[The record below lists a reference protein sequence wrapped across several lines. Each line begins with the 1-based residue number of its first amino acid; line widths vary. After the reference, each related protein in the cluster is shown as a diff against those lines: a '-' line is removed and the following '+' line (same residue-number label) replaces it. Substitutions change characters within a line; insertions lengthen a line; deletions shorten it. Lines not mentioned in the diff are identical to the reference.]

1 MFVPCPHCGF
11 LVASIVSR
19 DGAAQRC
26 PRCDGLL
33 SPDGEDL
40 ADTGAVTPDANTD
53 TVEANA
59 SGTAVA
65 ATPAADGDPD
75 TAAAAAIPAATTPAA
90 TRNAPAAESQP
101 AASAAAAPRKPST
114 GSRRPAPT
122 FARTVVPR
130 APAGRRWP
138 AWLAIAGLALLL
150 VLQLLLSQ
158 RATLAASERWRPLVA
173 ATCTALMCE
182 LPPWREPMAFT
193 MLARNV
199 ELSGAPGVLAVTASF
214 RNDARWPQPWPA
226 LRLSLSDVDGIPV
239 ATRVFEPADYRG
251 DATGLLAPGQS
262 ANVRFEVVEPS
273 SEIVAF
279 TFDFR

>member
-33 SPDGEDL
+33 SPDGDGIV
-40 ADTGAVTPDANTD
+40 DTGAVADAD
-53 TVEANA
+53 TR
-59 SGTAVA
+59 
-65 ATPAADGDPD
+65 AADGPATA
-75 TAAAAAIPAATTPAA
+75 TAATAA
-90 TRNAPAAESQP
+90 TRLATAAPAAAVDTPMAKSGPEP
-101 AASAAAAPRKPST
+101 AAPAAPPPPPPPPPPAAAVPRKPST
-114 GSRRPAPT
+114 GPRRAAPT
-122 FARTVVPR
+122 FARTLVPK
-130 APAGRRWP
+130 APTGRRWP

-199 ELSGAPGVLAVTASF
+199 EQSGAPGVLAVTASF

-239 ATRVFEPADYRG
+239 AERVFEPADYRG